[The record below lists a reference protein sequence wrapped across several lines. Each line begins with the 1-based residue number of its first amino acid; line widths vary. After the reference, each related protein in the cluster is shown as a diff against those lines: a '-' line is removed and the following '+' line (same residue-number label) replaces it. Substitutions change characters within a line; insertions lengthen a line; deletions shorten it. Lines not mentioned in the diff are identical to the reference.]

1 MVNRKDGPTSKDM
14 EDLEKRL
21 EHDGFTCGMDVKGG
35 KLYCRRAVLCGHPI
49 KSEYYN
55 PATDT
60 KGGRVVTNDICAI
73 CYIVD
78 DLLSPNEIRKLKDVG
93 GKTPLTICR
102 GCLDNGIEPPCSR
115 KHTNARQASQ
125 QKKSA
130 NKRKLNEAIKSGKRK
145 ARNAR

>member
-1 MVNRKDGPTSKDM
+1 MPS
-14 EDLEKRL
+14 
-21 EHDGFTCGMDVKGG
+21 
-35 KLYCRRAVLCGHPI
+35 
-49 KSEYYN
+49 
-55 PATDT
+55 
-60 KGGRVVTNDICAI
+60 AI
-73 CYIVD
+73 AD
-78 DLLSPNEIRKLKDVG
+78 DLVAPNEIRKLKDVG

-102 GCLDNGIEPPCSR
+102 GCLDNGIEPPCSG